1 MCKLIWEPP
10 LLASTAHRLQ
20 SLLHSLPAHLCLAR
34 TAWIKDE
41 RQGKHREIND
51 ASVTQGKHQQQ
62 MDVVCVWQPSGTVS
76 ACATLNYG
84 AQPGV

>member
-34 TAWIKDE
+34 TAWIKNE

-62 MDVVCVWQPSGTVS
+62 MDVVCVCGSPLAPW